1 MDENYSW
8 WLIEQFK
15 KKIAAKSDRQAG
27 MQIDKMTDGNLGQI
41 KAGKRHLTPEQ
52 ALFIAEQCNLD
63 IGEVL
68 VKLDMEKAKSP
79 AVRDA
84 LSSVLK
90 RIAGAVACISL
101 TMALMMTPA
110 SDDSSLAAS

>member
-1 MDENYSW
+1 MEENYSW
-8 WLIEQFK
+8 WLIEQLK
-15 KKIAAKSDRQAG
+15 KKMGVTSDRKAG
-27 MQIDKMTDGNLGQI
+27 LTLEKMNDGNLGQT

-52 ALFIAEQCNLD
+52 ALSIALQCDLD
-63 IGEVL
+63 VGEVL
-68 VKLDMEKAKSP
+68 VRLDMEKTQSE
-79 AVRDA
+79 AVRSA

-110 SDDSSLAAS
+110 SDDSLAVS

>member
-1 MDENYSW
+1 MEENYSW
-8 WLIEQFK
+8 WLIEQLK
-15 KKIAAKSDRQAG
+15 QKMGVSSDRKAG
-27 MQIDKMTDGNLGQI
+27 LTLEKMNDGNLGQI

-79 AVRDA
+79 AVREA
-84 LSSVLK
+84 LGNVLK
-90 RIAGAVACISL
+90 RIAGAVAAI
-101 TMALMMTPA
+101 ALIVGLMTTPA
-110 SDDSSLAAS
+110 SDDSLAVS